1 MLSLN
6 DDFLEAKK
14 QIHSRLRSALTTEWE
29 QMTSFVN
36 EYKKKSKEYEKQKE
50 TCIKK
55 LRELFEQHQVV
66 CWENWRRV
74 AQYYEEVGKANYEF
88 QYIIKSAGE
97 EDRVNVDMRALRS
110 LLRG

>member
-1 MLSLN
+1 MGELEKSNEIYIELRKEAENMLENMLIN
-6 DDFLEAKK
+6 
-14 QIHSRLRSALTTEWE
+14 HRL
-29 QMTSFVN
+29 Q
-36 EYKKKSKEYEKQKE
+36 
-50 TCIKK
+50 
-55 LRELFEQHQVV
+55 
-66 CWENWRRV
+66 V

>member
-1 MLSLN
+1 LGELEKSNEILENMLIN
-6 DDFLEAKK
+6 
-14 QIHSRLRSALTTEWE
+14 HRL
-29 QMTSFVN
+29 Q
-36 EYKKKSKEYEKQKE
+36 
-50 TCIKK
+50 
-55 LRELFEQHQVV
+55 
-66 CWENWRRV
+66 V